1 MPSDQEHTVKASN
14 RIKISLIIALTTCS
28 CFMAGCNRNRTT
40 VTTGNAASD
49 TAAAA
54 PASGASVPTAASFP
68 ATAASDTPSGASQ

>member
-1 MPSDQEHTVKASN
+1 MKASN
-14 RIKISLIIALTTCS
+14 RIKISLIVALTACS
-28 CFMAGCNRNRTT
+28 CLTAGCNRNRTT

-54 PASGASVPTAASFP
+54 PASGASGPAAASFP